1 MNKEMILRLLSGLSL
16 ATISALTDR
25 DNGVGALKFKGVEGF
40 NELFK
45 IRKAIVDEKISL
57 RLKDKPVS
65 LHHKSFLGM
74 ISTDVINNNS
84 YDKAVLNIDG
94 NEMSLVTRLADIV
107 EHELMLTKNEFI
119 PMVNQ
124 IAGDI
129 ENIIAGVTKGNVQN
143 DFNLI
148 FRNTSGLLSI
158 LVESE
163 DINTKYDTTTGGLN
177 YKFPRVTTV
186 DEVKE
191 YTKINNPIIQ
201 AEIDKIFAMEN
212 DSYWVDLYNAVYGN
226 LTPGNT
232 VIDDMKNEK
241 MLNANKNII
250 MYLIA
255 RNYLK
260 GIPFTLDGNKAD
272 VVYNVRVLKEY
283 ISDVLLD
290 TVSISK
296 SLSDSKTIIV
306 YNKNKTI
313 IVDKTLMEDGVD
325 ADVLIAAAM
334 EGYYSLVDV
343 LTNRDALKDKYNKMN
358 ELFAISESNKLV
370 SNYRQAYMNIFDDVL
385 KDDEVY
391 STNRLKFSEYIY
403 SKSIDEL
410 KVVKKVISK
419 VLLKTKF
426 LNTNVDFITDKM
438 KDHARASNG
447 DVLDFN
453 AMAEYIAL
461 EMICEYL
468 VNTHIV
474 TE

>member
-25 DNGVGALKFKGVEGF
+25 DNGIGALKFKGVEGF

-74 ISTDVINNNS
+74 ISTDVITNNS
-84 YDKAVLNIDG
+84 YDKTVLSIDG
-94 NEMSLVTRLADIV
+94 IEMKLTTRLADIV

-124 IAGDI
+124 LANDI
-129 ENIIAGVTKGNVQN
+129 ENIIASVTKGNIQN

-148 FRNTSGLLSI
+148 FRNTSGLLSV

-163 DINTKYDTTTGGLN
+163 DINGKYDTTTGGLN

-191 YTKINNPIIQ
+191 YAKINNPIIQ
-201 AEIDKIFAMEN
+201 VEIDKIFAMEN
-212 DSYWVDLYNAVYGN
+212 DSYWVDLYNAIYGS
-226 LTPGNT
+226 LTPNNT
-232 VIDDMKNEK
+232 VIADMKNEK

-272 VVYNVRVLKEY
+272 IVYNIRVLKEY
-283 ISDVLLD
+283 ISDILLD
-290 TVSISK
+290 TVSVSK

-313 IVDKTLMEDGVD
+313 IVDKTLMVEGVD

-334 EGYYSLVDV
+334 EGYYSLADV
-343 LTNRDALKDKYNKMN
+343 LANRDALKDKYNKMN

-370 SNYRQAYMNIFDDVL
+370 SNYRQAYMNTFDDVL
-385 KDDEVY
+385 KDDDVY
-391 STNRLKFSEYIY
+391 SNNRLKFSEYIY
-403 SKSIDEL
+403 SRSIDEL

>member
-1 MNKEMILRLLSGLSL
+1 MNKEMIIRLLSGLSL

-25 DNGVGALKFKGVEGF
+25 NNGIGALKFKGVEGF

-45 IRKAIVDEKISL
+45 IRKSIVDEKISL

-74 ISTDVINNNS
+74 VSTDVINNNS

-94 NEMSLVTRLADIV
+94 TEMSLTTRLADIV

-124 IAGDI
+124 LAGDI
-129 ENIIAGVTKGNVQN
+129 ENIIAGATKGNVQN

-148 FRNTSGLLSI
+148 FRNTSGLLSV

-163 DINTKYDTTTGGLN
+163 DINTKYDTTAGGLN

-191 YTKINNPIIQ
+191 YAKINNPIIQ

-226 LTPGNT
+226 LTPGNS
-232 VIDDMKNEK
+232 VIADMKNEK

-334 EGYYSLVDV
+334 EGYYSLADV
-343 LTNRDALKDKYNKMN
+343 LANRDNLKDKYNQMN
-358 ELFAISESNKLV
+358 ELFAISESNKL
-370 SNYRQAYMNIFDDVL
+370 SSTYRQAYMNIFDAVL

>member
-1 MNKEMILRLLSGLSL
+1 MNKDMIIRLLSGLSL
-16 ATISALTDR
+16 ATINALTTR
-25 DNGVGALKFKGVEGF
+25 DNGIGAVKFKGVEGF

-45 IRKAIVDEKISL
+45 IRKSIVDEKIAL

-74 ISTDVINNNS
+74 ISNDVINTNS
-84 YDKAVLNIDG
+84 YDKTVLTIDG
-94 NEMSLVTRLADIV
+94 VETNLTTKLADLV
-107 EHELMLTKNEFI
+107 EYQLLLTKDGFI

-124 IAGDI
+124 LAAEVETAIAS
-129 ENIIAGVTKGNVQN
+129 VTKSNIQN

-148 FRNTSGLLSI
+148 YRNFSSLLNI
-158 LVESE
+158 LVETE
-163 DINTKYDTTTGGLN
+163 EIGAKYDTMPGGLN
-177 YKFPRVTTV
+177 YRFPAVTTV

-191 YTKINNPIIQ
+191 YSKINNPLIQ

-226 LTPGNT
+226 LTSNNK
-232 VIDDMKNEK
+232 VIADMKNEK

-250 MYLIA
+250 MFLIA

-272 VVYNVRVLKEY
+272 IVYNVRVLKEY

-290 TVSISK
+290 TISISK
-296 SLSDSKTIIV
+296 TLSDSKTIIV

-313 IVDKTLMEDGVD
+313 IVDKALMEDGID

-334 EGYYSLVDV
+334 EGYSSLSIIQD
-343 LTNRDALKDKYNKMN
+343 NRDILKAKYNQMN
-358 ELFAISESNKLV
+358 ELFVIAEANKL
-370 SNYRQAYMNIFDDVL
+370 SNTYRQAYMNTFDTAL
-385 KDDEVY
+385 KEDPIY
-391 STNRLKFSEYIY
+391 STNRLKFSQYIY
-403 SKSIDEL
+403 SKDIDEL
-410 KVVKKVISK
+410 KIIKKVISK

-426 LNTNVDFITDKM
+426 LESNVDFITDKM

-453 AMAEYIAL
+453 SMSEYIAL
-461 EMICEYL
+461 ELICEYL

>member
-1 MNKEMILRLLSGLSL
+1 MNKEMIIRLLSGLSL

-25 DNGVGALKFKGVEGF
+25 NNGIGALKFKGVEGF

-45 IRKAIVDEKISL
+45 IRKSIVDEKISL

-74 ISTDVINNNS
+74 VSTDVINNNS

-94 NEMSLVTRLADIV
+94 IEMSLTTRLADIV

-124 IAGDI
+124 LAGDI
-129 ENIIAGVTKGNVQN
+129 ENIIAGATKGNVQN

-148 FRNTSGLLSI
+148 FRNISGLLSV

-163 DINTKYDTTTGGLN
+163 DINTKYDTTAGGLN

-191 YTKINNPIIQ
+191 YAKINNPIIQ

-226 LTPGNT
+226 LTPGNS
-232 VIDDMKNEK
+232 VIADMKNEK

-334 EGYYSLVDV
+334 EGYYSLADV
-343 LTNRDALKDKYNKMN
+343 LANRDNLKDKYNQMN
-358 ELFAISESNKLV
+358 ELFAISESNKL
-370 SNYRQAYMNIFDDVL
+370 SSTYRQAYMNIFDDVL

>member
-1 MNKEMILRLLSGLSL
+1 MIIRLLSGLSL

-25 DNGVGALKFKGVEGF
+25 NNGIGALKFKGVEGF

-45 IRKAIVDEKISL
+45 IRKSIVDEKISL

-74 ISTDVINNNS
+74 VSTDVINNNS

-94 NEMSLVTRLADIV
+94 IEMSLTTRLADIV

-124 IAGDI
+124 LAGDI
-129 ENIIAGVTKGNVQN
+129 ENIIAGATKGNVQN

-148 FRNTSGLLSI
+148 FRNTSGLLSV

-163 DINTKYDTTTGGLN
+163 DINTKYDTTAGGLN

-186 DEVKE
+186 DEIKE
-191 YTKINNPIIQ
+191 YAKINNPIIQ

-226 LTPGNT
+226 LTPGNS
-232 VIDDMKNEK
+232 VIADMKNEK

-313 IVDKTLMEDGVD
+313 IVDKTLMEDGID

-334 EGYYSLVDV
+334 EGYYSLADV
-343 LTNRDALKDKYNKMN
+343 LANRDNLKDKYNQMN
-358 ELFAISESNKLV
+358 ELFAISESNKL
-370 SNYRQAYMNIFDDVL
+370 SSTYRQAYMNIFDAVL

>member
-1 MNKEMILRLLSGLSL
+1 MNKEMIIRLLSGLSL

-25 DNGVGALKFKGVEGF
+25 NNGIGALKFKGVEGF

-45 IRKAIVDEKISL
+45 IRKSIVDEKISL

-74 ISTDVINNNS
+74 VSTDVINNNS

-94 NEMSLVTRLADIV
+94 VEMGLTTRLADIV

-124 IAGDI
+124 LAGDI
-129 ENIIAGVTKGNVQN
+129 ENIIAGATKGNVQN

-148 FRNTSGLLSI
+148 FRNTSGLLSV

-163 DINTKYDTTTGGLN
+163 DINTKYDTTAGGLN
-177 YKFPRVTTV
+177 YKFPRVTTI

-191 YTKINNPIIQ
+191 YAMINNPIIQ

-226 LTPGNT
+226 LTPGNS
-232 VIDDMKNEK
+232 VIADMKNEK

-334 EGYYSLVDV
+334 EGYYSLADV
-343 LTNRDALKDKYNKMN
+343 LANRDNLKDKYNQMN
-358 ELFAISESNKLV
+358 ELFAISESNKL
-370 SNYRQAYMNIFDDVL
+370 SSTYRQAYMNIFDDVL

>member
-124 IAGDI
+124 LAGDI
-129 ENIIAGVTKGNVQN
+129 ENIIAGVTKGNIQN

-158 LVESE
+158 LVEAE

-191 YTKINNPIIQ
+191 YAKINNPIIQ

-226 LTPGNT
+226 LTPGNS
-232 VIDDMKNEK
+232 VIADMKNEK

-272 VVYNVRVLKEY
+272 IVYNVRVLKEY

-290 TVSISK
+290 TVSTSK

-334 EGYYSLVDV
+334 EGYYSLADV
-343 LTNRDALKDKYNKMN
+343 LANRDALKDKYNKMN

-370 SNYRQAYMNIFDDVL
+370 SNYRQAYMNTFDDVL

-391 STNRLKFSEYIY
+391 NANRLKFSEYIY
-403 SKSIDEL
+403 SRSIDEL
-410 KVVKKVISK
+410 RVVKKVISK

>member
-1 MNKEMILRLLSGLSL
+1 MNKEMIIRLLSGLSL

-25 DNGVGALKFKGVEGF
+25 NNGIGALKFKGVEGF

-45 IRKAIVDEKISL
+45 IRKSIVDEKISL

-74 ISTDVINNNS
+74 VSTDVINNNS

-94 NEMSLVTRLADIV
+94 TEMSLTTRLADIV

-124 IAGDI
+124 LAGDI
-129 ENIIAGVTKGNVQN
+129 ENIIAGATKGNVQN

-148 FRNTSGLLSI
+148 FRSTSGLLSI

-163 DINTKYDTTTGGLN
+163 DINTKYDNTAGGLN

-191 YTKINNPIIQ
+191 YAKINNPIIQ
-201 AEIDKIFAMEN
+201 AEIDKIFTMEN

-226 LTPGNT
+226 LTPGNS
-232 VIDDMKNEK
+232 VIADMKNEK

-313 IVDKTLMEDGVD
+313 IVDKTLMEDGID

-334 EGYYSLVDV
+334 EGYYSLADV
-343 LTNRDALKDKYNKMN
+343 LANRDNLKDKYNQMN
-358 ELFAISESNKLV
+358 ELFAISESNKL
-370 SNYRQAYMNIFDDVL
+370 SSTYRQAYMNIFDAVL

>member
-1 MNKEMILRLLSGLSL
+1 MILRLLSGLSL

-124 IAGDI
+124 LAGDI
-129 ENIIAGVTKGNVQN
+129 ENIIAGVTKGNIQN

-148 FRNTSGLLSI
+148 FRNTSGLLSV

-163 DINTKYDTTTGGLN
+163 DINTKYDTTAGGLN

-191 YTKINNPIIQ
+191 YAKINNPIIQ

-226 LTPGNT
+226 LTPGNS
-232 VIDDMKNEK
+232 VIADMKNEK

-334 EGYYSLVDV
+334 EGYYSLADV
-343 LTNRDALKDKYNKMN
+343 LANRDALKDKYNKMN
-358 ELFAISESNKLV
+358 ELFAISESTKLV
-370 SNYRQAYMNIFDDVL
+370 SNYRQAYMNTFDDVL

-403 SKSIDEL
+403 SRSIDEL